1 MSSHSTETIQTPVLE
16 LAKRA
21 RASSCRLAKLSNDD
35 RNQLL
40 MATAQA
46 IEDGAQGVLDSNER
60 DCCAAQTALAAGE
73 MSPAMFARLQV
84 NARGIKEMAARV
96 RDVARLPD
104 PLGQQLAATE
114 LDDNLVLYKET
125 CPLGVVGIVF
135 ESRPDVVPQVAAL
148 ALKSGNALI
157 LKGGAEA
164 AQTNETLVALWR
176 RRLADF
182 SALQADAV
190 HLLHSRT
197 DVMELLTLDREVDLI
212 IPRGSR
218 RFVELVARNSR
229 VPVLGHGEGIC
240 HVYIDR
246 AADLKKAINITVDSK
261 VQYPAACNAA
271 ETLLVHQGIAQQ
283 FLPLVASELVL
294 AGVELRGCPQTMAV
308 LKEREVVRATEA
320 DWATEYSDLILSIRI
335 VSDIDEAFA
344 HIRQYGSGHTE
355 TIVTEDGEA
364 ARRFMEEVDAAGVF
378 HNASTRFADG
388 FRYGLGA
395 ELGIST
401 SKLHARGPVGLDGL
415 TTYKYKL
422 LGDGH
427 IVAEYS
433 SGARQFKHRRME

>member
-1 MSSHSTETIQTPVLE
+1 
-16 LAKRA
+16 
-21 RASSCRLAKLSNDD
+21 
-35 RNQLL
+35 
-40 MATAQA
+40 
-46 IEDGAQGVLDSNER
+46 
-60 DCCAAQTALAAGE
+60 
-73 MSPAMFARLQV
+73 
-84 NARGIKEMAARV
+84 
-96 RDVARLPD
+96 
-104 PLGQQLAATE
+104 
-114 LDDNLVLYKET
+114 
-125 CPLGVVGIVF
+125 
-135 ESRPDVVPQVAAL
+135 
-148 ALKSGNALI
+148 
-157 LKGGAEA
+157 
-164 AQTNETLVALWR
+164 
-176 RRLADF
+176 
-182 SALQADAV
+182 
-190 HLLHSRT
+190 
-197 DVMELLTLDREVDLI
+197 
-212 IPRGSR
+212 
-218 RFVELVARNSR
+218 VELVARNSR